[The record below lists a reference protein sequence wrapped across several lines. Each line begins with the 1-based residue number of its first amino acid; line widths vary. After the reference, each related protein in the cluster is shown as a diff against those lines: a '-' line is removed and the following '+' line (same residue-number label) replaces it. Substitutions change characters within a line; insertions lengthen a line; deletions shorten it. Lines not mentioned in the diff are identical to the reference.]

1 MSRLEKTTN
10 IAIVVACIFL
20 VGTLVRNYYLSRNL
34 DLNTPEIA
42 KGTEIKLPLTAA
54 GGQQTAQPTLVLAL
68 SKSCH
73 FCGESVPFYQKLAAL
88 KNSSS
93 AQKLRLVAVLPDKQD
108 EAEAYLKG
116 NGIAVDSVIS
126 MPLTNLGVRG
136 TPTLLLLD
144 GQNKLEELWI
154 GKLTD
159 AQESQVMEKLKSL

>member
-10 IAIVVACIFL
+10 IAIIVACIFL

-54 GGQQTAQPTLVLAL
+54 GGQQTGTLVLAL

-88 KNSSS
+88 KNTSL
-93 AQKLRLVAVLPDKQD
+93 QKLRLVAVLPEKQD

-126 MPLTNLGVRG
+126 MPLPNLGVRG

-154 GKLTD
+154 GKLNE
-159 AQESQVMEKLKSL
+159 AQEAQVMEKLKKVL